1 MNSQPL
7 SIGEYLA
14 SAGKLIYTNKGTSM
28 LPLLRQGKDMF
39 IITKK
44 GSERCKRG
52 DVVLFRRGNSNV
64 LHRIINVNPDSYDIL
79 GDNCIAYERGVT
91 DSEIMGIMTG
101 FIRNGKEHSTTET
114 GYKIYSFIMLHTIG
128 LRILAKL
135 TKRVFIHARR
145 LIGTR
150 IHRVGA

>member
-1 MNSQPL
+1 MT
-7 SIGEYLA
+7 SIEQYLD

-52 DVVLFRRGNSNV
+52 DVVLFRRGNDNV

-79 GDNCIAYERGVT
+79 GDNCIAYEKGIT
-91 DSEIMGIMTG
+91 DSSIMGIMTG
-101 FIRNGKEHSTTET
+101 FIRGGNEYSITSA
-114 GYKIYSFIMLHTIG
+114 GYKFYTFIILHTIG
-128 LRILAKL
+128 LRIFAK
-135 TKRVFIHARR
+135 KVFIHARR